1 MWTNENRAR
10 YDRSHLR
17 YPSDLSDDEWKLVEP
32 LIPPGKRGGDKR
44 TVIMREVV
52 NGLMYILSTGCQWRA
67 IPKDLPPRS
76 TLYDYFDLW
85 SWDGTLDLIHYELYV
100 KCREAIGREA
110 SPTAAVIDSQS
121 VKSAEKASK
130 ALKKMLWGKRRDSC
144 KIVASINLQ
153 LTELRMQKPHDNS
166 KASPAAF
173 VQDNTLIAVI
183 ELGLS
188 NWLVAGLIPGV
199 SREPLKKLEPN
210 PEDLLK
216 LLHGWRDEAIKAGR
230 PITRIAV
237 AYETG
242 RDSFWL
248 ARWLRE
254 RGIDAHVIH
263 ATSVAVSREHRR
275 AKTDR
280 LDTAMLKRGF
290 LGWLRGERGHCTVAI
305 VPTMEEEDAKRPYRE
320 REGLVHEQTRVVN
333 RMKSALIQFGVRNFN
348 PKLRQ
353 ARVRLETVRT
363 PEGKSLPPNTI
374 AALRRDMERLKI
386 IKEQIKAIEQAR
398 LQQFE
403 QKPEALA
410 NRMVYLLVRI
420 YGLGW
425 ETADLL
431 VHELLSRT
439 LRDRKAVA
447 RYAGLTGSPDES
459 GSKRREKGLSRSGNA
474 RVRKIMIQLAWRMVK
489 FQPDSALVQWFK
501 QRTENAKGSRKPM
514 IVALARKLII
524 ALWRYAND
532 GVIPEGFRL
541 HSAA

>member
-1 MWTNENRAR
+1 
-10 YDRSHLR
+10 
-17 YPSDLSDDEWKLVEP
+17 
-32 LIPPGKRGGDKR
+32 
-44 TVIMREVV
+44 
-52 NGLMYILSTGCQWRA
+52 
-67 IPKDLPPRS
+67 
-76 TLYDYFDLW
+76 
-85 SWDGTLDLIHYELYV
+85 
-100 KCREAIGREA
+100 
-110 SPTAAVIDSQS
+110 
-121 VKSAEKASK
+121 
-130 ALKKMLWGKRRDSC
+130 
-144 KIVASINLQ
+144 
-153 LTELRMQKPHDNS
+153 
-166 KASPAAF
+166 
-173 VQDNTLIAVI
+173 
-183 ELGLS
+183 
-188 NWLVAGLIPGV
+188 
-199 SREPLKKLEPN
+199 
-210 PEDLLK
+210 
-216 LLHGWRDEAIKAGR
+216 
-230 PITRIAV
+230 V

-263 ATSVAVSREHRR
+263 ANSVTVSREHRR

-280 LDTAMLKRGF
+280 LDTVMLKRGF

-305 VPTMEEEDAKRPYRE
+305 VPTMEEEDAKRPHRE

-348 PKLRQ
+348 PKLRK
-353 ARVRLETVRT
+353 ATVKLETVRT

-501 QRTENAKGSRKPM
+501 QRTENAKRSRKPM

-532 GVIPEGFRL
+532 GVIPTGFRL